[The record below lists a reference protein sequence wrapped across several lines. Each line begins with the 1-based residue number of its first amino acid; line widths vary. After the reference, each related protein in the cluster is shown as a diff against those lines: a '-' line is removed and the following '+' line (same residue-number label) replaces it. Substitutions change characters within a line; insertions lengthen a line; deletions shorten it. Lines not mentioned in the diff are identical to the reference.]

1 MVDKQYALLPTL
13 DKIFTENE
21 KLLLKTL
28 TSSDQH
34 DYTSVVLPV
43 SCVGSDEGTYAR
55 YFEANRK
62 KEFRAK
68 ILPINRPNHL

>member
-13 DKIFTENE
+13 DKIFTEHE
-21 KLLLKTL
+21 KILLKTL

-43 SCVGSDEGTYAR
+43 SFIVKYKNSFLIFVYIDS
-55 YFEANRK
+55 
-62 KEFRAK
+62 
-68 ILPINRPNHL
+68 